1 MRDQLRLLSP
11 SLLQLERAPVL
22 AGVNVVRPVGRSTLT
37 PAPVRRAPTQT
48 RGGFSE
54 RDRNEDNNRLTR
66 PDPMSDRAIVVKR
79 LRWYAALRQCLGFVL
94 AGARR

>member
-1 MRDQLRLLSP
+1 M
-11 SLLQLERAPVL
+11 
-22 AGVNVVRPVGRSTLT
+22 T